1 VRTIVVNTGTEILLG
16 DVVNTHLAFIAREI
30 LRFGLRVDE
39 QRTISDGDAI
49 RLGLQDVFPRAEIIF
64 VTGGLGPTTDDVT
77 REIVAQL
84 LHLELVQDASVREAI
99 HSRLAL
105 RRIATTKRVW
115 RQAQVP
121 FGAVVLPN
129 ERGTAPGL
137 YLRANI
143 NPAMSS
149 PHLFLLPGPPR
160 ELEPIFHQSVAP
172 ILRGIASGIRK
183 PAIRKFRLAVTGES
197 IVEKKVGAKILA
209 IQGIELGYCARPG
222 EVELRII
229 GTPTAVKKAE
239 EIVEN
244 QLRDAIFTK
253 EDENLAEVIV
263 HLLGKRR
270 ETLAIAESCTGGL
283 LAHQITNVPGASE
296 VFLAG
301 HIVYSNGE
309 KVRALGVSR
318 DSIES
323 FGAVSEQVACEMA
336 EAARSISGVTHAIST
351 TGIAGPGGGTSEKPV
366 GTAFVAVASMNQ
378 PTVTRKLFLPG
389 DRETFKQ
396 LVAQNA
402 FDLLRKRLLWPSPA

>member
-16 DVVNTHLAFIAREI
+16 DVVNTHLTFIAREI
-30 LRFGLRVDE
+30 LQFGLRIDE

-49 RLGLQDVFPRAEIIF
+49 RLALQDVFPRAEIIF

-84 LHLELVQDASVREAI
+84 LQLKLVEDGSVREAI

-105 RRIATTKRVW
+105 RRIPMTTRVW

-121 FGAVVLPN
+121 SGAEVLPN

-143 NPAMSS
+143 NPIMPS

-160 ELEPIFHQSVAP
+160 ELEPIFHQSVEP
-172 ILRGIASGIRK
+172 ILRRIAGGVPK

-209 IQGIELGYCARPG
+209 IEGVELGYCARPG
-222 EVELRII
+222 EVELRVI
-229 GTPTAVKKAE
+229 GTPAAVKKAG
-239 EIVEN
+239 EIVEK
-244 QLRDAIFTK
+244 QLGEAIFTT
-253 EDENLAEVIV
+253 EDENLPDVIV
-263 HLLGKRR
+263 HLLGARR
-270 ETLAIAESCTGGL
+270 ETLVIAESCTGGL
-283 LAHQITNVPGASE
+283 LAHQITNVPGASK

-301 HIVYSNGE
+301 HIVYSNEE
-309 KVRALGVSR
+309 KIRALGVSR

-323 FGAVSEQVACEMA
+323 FGAVSEQVAREMA
-336 EAARSISGVTHAIST
+336 EAARSISRVTHAIAT
-351 TGIAGPGGGTSEKPV
+351 TGIAGPGGGTLEKPV
-366 GTAFVAVASMNQ
+366 GTAFVALASADQ
-378 PTVTRKLFLPG
+378 PTLVQKLFLPS

-402 FDLLRKRLLWPSPA
+402 FDLLRRRLLA